1 MDFGFHPGQDR
12 LPREAA
18 ILKNCVITNREGSA
32 SIYKDL
38 PIKNEFKFYEK
49 KENLLKM
56 RNKVELIFKSF
67 PKELKK
73 FNFYRKVLFTQEKRF
88 MNQINNIFNKK

>member
-1 MDFGFHPGQDR
+1 
-12 LPREAA
+12 
-18 ILKNCVITNREGSA
+18 
-32 SIYKDL
+32 
-38 PIKNEFKFYEK
+38 
-49 KENLLKM
+49 M